1 MLLIGTKFLTFTMSI
16 TLPQALSELYTA
28 KLSEN
33 SYRAGG
39 GDFLSFLQQIQN
51 GIRRKT
57 LDLSRLQF
65 GAAVLSRVPRLFR
78 YIPDVIELNFYG
90 NLIRDIEIA
99 KVAQILLANPQLEY
113 LDIGCNDLSDSALG
127 TFIDI
132 IQQSNLVS
140 LQMGSTDPNFQS
152 NRFTRY
158 GLSVM
163 FDEIIRRNRLKA
175 LGLAGLGAIKQRK
188 NQRWK
193 EYSQHLAELVMK
205 CTQLKVLDISH
216 NELCDSDQA
225 ALANGFSM
233 NNSLERLDMHGNFF
247 PTSFRVIEGITQI
260 QKLIYLNLSNCSLN
274 GAAVEILCDEFHN
287 GWGLIVLDISGNDQ
301 LGSEAM
307 IDLLDVLADNIYLTS
322 LNISETGCDDS
333 IAPELRTFLS
343 KNEICQNLNI
353 SKNNLGDC
361 LCDDLENASLVTLNI
376 SSCRITGDGAVR
388 ICQSLVN
395 NKYLRHLYMRDNFL
409 TKKTGYDI
417 VEILQKNHVI
427 TKLDLT
433 SNQIDIFAMDG
444 VKTLC
449 LRNKTRKHNE
459 KLHFMRKEYIH
470 LSIQSSKIPV
480 VLERLEKYRKEKS
493 VIEDEISALNE
504 KIDAVDTQTAV
515 TITSGKKAILE
526 IKGMMETERKQ
537 IEEMKEKQA
546 EMEEQVKQNLASLAE
561 RTAAEKK
568 AFQVQEQEAS
578 KMEKE
583 TAEYLKYCDD
593 ENKRLTEEIAKVEA
607 LLEDVQMH
615 AHNRRKLME
624 YEIPEYPYAEEEA
637 RIAAEREEELRRQR
651 EETERIQRE
660 LYGELEDEEKKSKK
674 KKKRKSTSHKKSRNL
689 KSRRSSRI
697 RPNSPTTPT
706 E

>member
-1 MLLIGTKFLTFTMSI
+1 MSL

-33 SYRAGG
+33 TYSAGAS
-39 GDFLSFLQQIQN
+39 DFLGFLQQIQK

-78 YIPDVIELNFYG
+78 LIPDVVELNFYG

-99 KVAQILLANPQLEY
+99 KVAQILLSNPKLEY
-113 LDIGCNDLSDSALG
+113 LDIGCNDLSDSSLG

-163 FDEIIRRNRLKA
+163 FDEIVRRNRLRA
-175 LGLAGLGAIKQRK
+175 LGLARLGAIKQRK

-205 CTQLKVLDISH
+205 CTELKVLDISH
-216 NELCDSDQA
+216 NELGDSDQA
-225 ALANGFSM
+225 ILANGFAM
-233 NNSLERLDMHGNFF
+233 NTNLQRLDLHGNFF
-247 PTSFRVIEGITQI
+247 PTGYRLIEGITQL
-260 QKLIYLNLSNCSLN
+260 QKLISLNLSYCSLN
-274 GAAVEILCDEFHN
+274 GAAVEVLCEEFHN
-287 GWGLIVLDISGNDQ
+287 GWGLIMLNISGNDQ
-301 LGSEAM
+301 LGPEAI
-307 IDLLDVLADNIYLTS
+307 IDLLDVLSDNIYLTS

-333 IAPELRTFLS
+333 IAPQLRTFLRS
-343 KNEICQNLNI
+343 NEICQNLNL

-361 LCDDLENASLVTLNI
+361 ICGDLENANLATLDL
-376 SSCRITGDGAVR
+376 SSCRITDNGA
-388 ICQSLVN
+388 IALCNALVN
-395 NKYLRHLYMRDNFL
+395 NKYLKHLFIRDNFL

-427 TKLDLT
+427 TSIDVS
-433 SNQIDIFAMDG
+433 SNQIDCFAMDG
-444 VKTLC
+444 IKTLC
-449 LRNKTRKHNE
+449 LRNKMRSHNE
-459 KLHFMRKEYIH
+459 KLGLMRKEYIH
-470 LSIQSSKIPV
+470 LSIQRSKIPV
-480 VLERLEKYRKEKS
+480 VLERLEKYRKEKA
-493 VIEDEISALNE
+493 VVEEEIAALND
-504 KIDAVDTQTAV
+504 KIEQVDTNTAS
-515 TITSGKKAILE
+515 TITLGKKAILE
-526 IKGMMETERKQ
+526 IKGMMETEQKQ
-537 IEEMKEKQA
+537 IEEMKKQKA
-546 EMEEQVKQNLASLAE
+546 EREEQVKVSIASLVE

-568 AFQVQEQEAS
+568 AFQVQEREAS

-607 LLEDVQMH
+607 LLEDVQSH

-660 LYGELEDEEKKSKK
+660 LYGEMEADEKKAKK
-674 KKKRKSTSHKKSRNL
+674 KKKRRTSTSHKKSRNL
-689 KSRRSSRI
+689 KSRRSSRKGDA
-697 RPNSPTTPT
+697 PSQ
-706 E
+706 